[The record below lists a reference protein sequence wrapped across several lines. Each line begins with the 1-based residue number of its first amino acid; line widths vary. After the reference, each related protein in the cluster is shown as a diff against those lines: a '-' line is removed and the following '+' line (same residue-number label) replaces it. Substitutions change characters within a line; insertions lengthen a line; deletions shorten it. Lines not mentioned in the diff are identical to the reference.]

1 MSTYSLTLD
10 GTGTTVPGRAGQSLL
25 DAFLAQG
32 VAMPYNC
39 RSGECGECVA
49 RLVSGQVHEL
59 PGADPATYTD
69 AMRADGQILTCLCYP
84 RSDLVLRV
92 PLRDH
97 AAPRIRDFDAVIER
111 VEWHGARTAQVVLR
125 CPETIA
131 FSAGQYFEWWAPGAT
146 TPRSYSASN
155 PPGSE
160 RLEFLVRIYP
170 GGQISE
176 RLKRRELASGDIL
189 TLRGPFGTYE
199 FAMADSLPAIFVAGG
214 TGIAPAK
221 SIVSAALAAHC
232 ARPLHVFH
240 GARDRSELQCSQDL
254 AALARQHPRLQF
266 VPVLSDEPLASDWT
280 GARGTVVDALAA
292 GLGDAF
298 GAQAYLCG
306 PPAMIDQAI
315 DVLERRGVVRSDIY
329 CDKFVPALNAGAPQ
343 P

>member
-1 MSTYSLTLD
+1 MYSLTLD
-10 GTGTTVPGRAGQSLL
+10 GSGTTVQGRAGQSVL
-25 DAFLAQG
+25 DAFLASG

-69 AMRADGQILTCLCYP
+69 AMRAEGRILTCMCYP
-84 RSDLVLRV
+84 RSDIAISV

-97 AAPRIRDFDAVIER
+97 APPRIRDFDAVIER
-111 VEWHGARTAQVVLR
+111 VAWHGERTAQVVVR
-125 CPETIA
+125 CPQAIE
-131 FSAGQYFEWWAPGAT
+131 FCAGQYFEWWAPGAQ
-146 TPRSYSASN
+146 TPRSYSASSA
-155 PPGSE
+155 PGSD

-176 RLKRRELASGDIL
+176 RLTRRELAAGDVL
-189 TLRGPFGTYE
+189 TLHGPFGTYE
-199 FAMADSLPAIFVAGG
+199 FTMADSLPAIFVAGG

-221 SIVSAALAAHC
+221 SIVAAALAANC

-240 GARDRSELQCSQDL
+240 GARDSSELQCSRDL
-254 AALARQHPRLQF
+254 EVLAKQHPQLRF
-266 VPVLSDEPLASDWT
+266 VPVLSDEPVESDWT

-298 GAQAYLCG
+298 GAEAYLCG
-306 PPAMIDQAI
+306 PPAMIDKAVC
-315 DVLERRGVVRSDIY
+315 VLERRGVMRSDIY
-329 CDKFVPALNAGAPQ
+329 CDKFVPALEAAAPSS
-343 P
+343 